1 MIDWFTVC
9 AQIVNFLILVF
20 LLKRFLYGPIIAA
33 IDKREEKISARI
45 KEVEQKRLAAE
56 EEINT
61 FRKKNEDFE
70 LQRAEMHAQMKEES
84 ESEKIQLLEKS
95 RQEIEDIKTRWNESI
110 MQERDVFMKDL
121 RRRVIDQVY
130 AITRQ
135 ALADLAATDI
145 EQHIVNVFLK
155 KIKEFNEAKGGKS
168 THALQDPVVTG
179 ITIVTS
185 FELPGDQRDLILKA
199 VHGLHVE
206 NKDVKFNVSN
216 DILCGI
222 ELRGN
227 GYVIGWN
234 LEDYLNSLE
243 KDFNKAIDVGAGKLK
258 S

>member
-9 AQIVNFLILVF
+9 AQIFNFLILVY

-33 IDKREEKISARI
+33 IDKREESISARI
-45 KEVEQKRLAAE
+45 KEVEQKRVAAE
-56 EEINT
+56 EEINA

-70 LQRAEMHAQMKEES
+70 LRRTEMNAQMKEET
-84 ESEKIQLLEKS
+84 ESQKKQLLENS
-95 RQEIEDIKTRWNESI
+95 RQEIEEIKTRWNESVI
-110 MQERDVFMKDL
+110 QERDVFLKNL
-121 RRRVIDQVY
+121 RERIIDQVY
-130 AITRQ
+130 IITRQ
-135 ALADLAATDI
+135 ALADLAAVDI

-155 KIKEFNEAKGGKS
+155 KISDFNEAKGEKITRS
-168 THALQDPVVTG
+168 LQNPETG

-185 FELPGDQRDLILKA
+185 FELPVDQQDLIRKA
-199 VHGLHVE
+199 VCALQFE
-206 NKDVKFNVSN
+206 NKDVGFTVSK

-243 KDFNKAIDVGAGKLK
+243 KDFNKAIEDGTGKLK

>member
-9 AQIVNFLILVF
+9 AQIFNFLILVY

-33 IDKREEKISARI
+33 IDKREENISARI
-45 KEVEQKRLAAE
+45 QETEQKRLAAE

-61 FRKKNEDFE
+61 FRKKNEEFE
-70 LQRAEMHAQMKEES
+70 LRREEMHARMKEEVDS
-84 ESEKIQLLEKS
+84 QKKQLLENS
-95 RQEIEDIKTRWNESI
+95 RQEIEDITTRWNESV
-110 MQERDVFMKDL
+110 MQERDVFL
-121 RRRVIDQVY
+121 RNLKQRVIDQVY

-145 EQHIVNVFLK
+145 EQNIVNVFIK
-155 KIKEFNEAKGGKS
+155 KISEYDEAKGEKI
-168 THALQDPVVTG
+168 THSLQNPAEG
-179 ITIVTS
+179 IKIATS

-199 VHGLHVE
+199 VRTLRAENREVE
-206 NKDVKFNVSN
+206 FIVSK

-222 ELRGN
+222 ELREN

-234 LEDYLNSLE
+234 LEDYLKSLE
-243 KDFNKAIDVGAGKLK
+243 KDFNKAIEDGTGKLK

>member
-45 KEVEQKRLAAE
+45 QETEQKRLAAE
-56 EEINT
+56 EEINMY
-61 FRKKNEDFE
+61 RKKNEDFE
-70 LQRAEMHAQMKEES
+70 LQRVEMYAQMKEET
-84 ESEKIQLLEKS
+84 ESQKKQLLENS
-95 RQEIEDIKTRWNESI
+95 RQEIEDITTRWNESV
-110 MQERDVFMKDL
+110 MLERDAFL
-121 RRRVIDQVY
+121 RNLRKRVIDQVY

-135 ALADLAATDI
+135 ALADLATTDI
-145 EQHIVNVFLK
+145 EQHIVNVFIK
-155 KIKEFNEAKGGKS
+155 KIKEFNEAKGEKI
-168 THALQDPVVTG
+168 TDALQDPATG
-179 ITIVTS
+179 ITIATS
-185 FELPGDQRDLILKA
+185 FELPGDQRDLILKTVSELA
-199 VHGLHVE
+199 VE
-206 NKDVKFNVSN
+206 SNDVKFIISK

-222 ELRGN
+222 ELREK

-243 KDFNKAIDVGAGKLK
+243 KDFNKAIEAGTRKLR